1 MVVWLYFLKGYGKVW
16 LNSIKEYGN
25 VWLNSIKA
33 DLCDITEILFKVALN
48 TITPTFE

>member
-25 VWLNSIKA
+25 VWLNSIK
-33 DLCDITEILFKVALN
+33 EIMIKFVKFHKC
-48 TITPTFE
+48 IW